1 VATTNLDNVER
12 SVELA
17 RASKHPGL
25 GMRASGAIATIV
37 INGLLIFGVFLTAAP
52 YVYMIVS
59 TFKPNSEIWS
69 WPLKFYPMT
78 LVDPTLYPGQVTYV
92 LGIPLYLE
100 NYRYLFTEEPFMRW
114 TFNSFFLAFVRSAL
128 AIFFSSLAGFALAK
142 YEFKGKRL
150 AFVLVLTSLMLPFE
164 VLLIPLFIEMSW
176 LKWLN
181 TYWAIIVP
189 FAVAPFFIFL
199 MRQYMV
205 GVPNELLDAGRMDGC
220 TEFGLFWRI
229 VAPIQKPAFGILA
242 ILAFNGAWN
251 DYLWP
256 LIALS
261 DKDLYTINLGVAL
274 LHGPYR
280 TPFGTILAGSFL
292 GTLPIIIVF
301 LFMQRQFIAGLTA
314 GALKD

>member
-1 VATTNLDNVER
+1 MATTNLNNLER
-12 SVELA
+12 SIELERTA
-17 RASKHPGL
+17 RRYGL
-25 GMRASGAIATIV
+25 VMRARRALTAVI
-37 INGLLIFGVFLTAAP
+37 INGLLLFGVFLTAAP
-52 YVYMIVS
+52 YVYMLIS

-69 WPLKFYPMT
+69 WPLKFYPLS
-78 LVDPTLYPGQVTYV
+78 LVNPDLYPDQVTNV
-92 LGIPLYLE
+92 LGLPLYLE
-100 NYRYLFTEEPFMRW
+100 NYRYLFNEEPFMRW
-114 TFNSFFLAFVRSAL
+114 TFNSFFLAIVRSAL
-128 AIFFSSLAGFALAK
+128 AIFFTSLAGFALAK

-150 AFVLVLTSLMLPFE
+150 AFILVLVSLMLPFE

-176 LKWLN
+176 LKWIN

-189 FAVAPFFIFL
+189 FAVSPFYIFL
-199 MRQYMV
+199 MRQYMM
-205 GVPNELLDAGRMDGC
+205 GVPNELLDAGRIDGC

-229 VAPIQKPAFGILA
+229 VAPIQKPAYGILA

-251 DYLWP
+251 DFLWP
-256 LIALS
+256 LIVLS

-292 GTLPIIIVF
+292 GTLPIIVVF